1 MQRMRYDLAAFHFNA
16 LGKVFASRDIP
27 RFFHL
32 NKTENFPLRFLFNYS
47 EVK

>member
-1 MQRMRYDLAAFHFNA
+1 MRRMRYDYAAFHISA

-27 RFFHL
+27 RCFHP
-32 NKTENFPLRFLFNYS
+32 NKTENFPVGLLFNYW